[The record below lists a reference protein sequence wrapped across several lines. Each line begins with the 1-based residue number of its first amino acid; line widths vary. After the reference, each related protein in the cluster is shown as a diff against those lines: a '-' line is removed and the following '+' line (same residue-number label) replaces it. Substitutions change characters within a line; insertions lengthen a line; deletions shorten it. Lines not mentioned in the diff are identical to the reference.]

1 MESTI
6 YHRIKELCEEKDIN
20 IAILENKLGFGNSTI
35 QKWKVSNP
43 TIDKLIVVARYF
55 NVSVDYLIGN
65 TDIRGS
71 AENLLNDADIISFQR
86 AKENMTPQD
95 QEKAMQMIKL
105 AFSYAFGDDN

>member
-6 YHRIKELCEEKDIN
+6 YHRIKELCDERNIS
-20 IAILENKLGFGNSTI
+20 IAILESNLGFGNSTI
-35 QKWKVSNP
+35 QKWKTSNP
-43 TIDKLIVVARYF
+43 TIDKLIEVAKFF

-71 AENLLNDADIISFQR
+71 ADDILKDADIISFQR

-105 AFSYAFGDDN
+105 AFSYAFGKNN